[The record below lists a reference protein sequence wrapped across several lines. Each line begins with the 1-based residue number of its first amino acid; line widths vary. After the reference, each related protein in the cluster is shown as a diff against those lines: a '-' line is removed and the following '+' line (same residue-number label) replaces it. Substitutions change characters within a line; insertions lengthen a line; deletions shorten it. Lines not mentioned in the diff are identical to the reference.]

1 MAGLAGICPYVVGN
15 GGFLVRLGALALA
28 MALPLALSGQP
39 QSQPNQSV
47 PDAPVPQAQG
57 DLSGIAARVTP
68 GQGSST
74 EPPADTAPPAPAA
87 PTPDTPPDQVQQTA
101 PDVPVNPDQAKQFLL
116 RVPVNFV
123 SIPTTVLDK
132 KHQQVAGLTWRN
144 FEIYENNDRQRI
156 AFFSADSVPLSVALV
171 IDQGLPQ
178 DVMRKVNNSLA
189 ALGGAFTAGDEVAVF
204 TYSDGVNN
212 PTVFTAAQGARLPA
226 VLEQA
231 KTSGDYMDVP
241 VNGGPFYGGPRING
255 QSVDPNLEPQ
265 RDASGT
271 FGVVPKEVH
280 TLNDAI
286 LAAGQALST
295 REKGRRR
302 IIYVISDG
310 KESRS
315 KTPFKQVVR
324 YLQTNQISVY
334 GTLVGDSA
342 TWGLGY
348 LDKVKLPLLP
358 LSPDNILPRYAD
370 QTGGQLYAEF
380 SENGIQRSFAELA
393 ALARTQYTLGYYS
406 HIPLLDGKFRNI
418 DVRVLRPNLSVIA
431 PKGYYPL
438 ASNLSS
444 ASN

>member
-1 MAGLAGICPYVVGN
+1 MFP
-15 GGFLVRLGALALA
+15 RL
-28 MALPLALSGQP
+28 
-39 QSQPNQSV
+39 
-47 PDAPVPQAQG
+47 
-57 DLSGIAARVTP
+57 RTRR
-68 GQGSST
+68 SSSL
-74 EPPADTAPPAPAA
+74 
-87 PTPDTPPDQVQQTA
+87 
-101 PDVPVNPDQAKQFLL
+101 F

-123 SIPTTVLDK
+123 TVPATVFDK

-144 FEIYENNDRQRI
+144 FEIYENNERQRI

-171 IDQGLPQ
+171 IDQGLPR
-178 DVMRKVNNSLA
+178 DVMRKVNDSLA
-189 ALGGAFTAGDEVAVF
+189 AIGGAFTAGDEVAVF

-226 VLEQA
+226 VLEQSKRA
-231 KTSGDYMDVP
+231 GDYMDVP

-265 RDASGT
+265 RDAGGV

-286 LAAGQALST
+286 LAAGTALAT

-315 KTPFKQVVR
+315 KAPFKQVVR

-348 LDKVKLPLLP
+348 LDKIKLP
-358 LSPDNILPRYAD
+358 AAAAFA
-370 QTGGQLYAEF
+370 GQHPAPVRRP
-380 SENGIQRSFAELA
+380 NRRA
-393 ALARTQYTLGYYS
+393 ALRGVLREWNPAQLRRARLAGAHPVHAGVLQPHSLARREV
-406 HIPLLDGKFRNI
+406 PQL

-444 ASN
+444 ASNQ

>member
-1 MAGLAGICPYVVGN
+1 M
-15 GGFLVRLGALALA
+15 RLGALALA
-28 MALPLALSGQP
+28 LALPLVLSGQQ
-39 QSQPNQSV
+39 QSQPNQGV
-47 PDAPVPQAQG
+47 PDAPTPQGQ
-57 DLSGIAARVTP
+57 DSLSGLATHVAP
-68 GQGSST
+68 GEGSTAGS
-74 EPPADTAPPAPAA
+74 PDDDTAPPPANPA
-87 PTPDTPPDQVQQTA
+87 NQNTSPANQNTPPDQLQQTPPELPA
-101 PDVPVNPDQAKQFLL
+101 NADQEKQFLI

-123 SIPTTVLDK
+123 TIPTTVFDK

-144 FEIYENNDRQRI
+144 FEIYENNERQRI
-156 AFFSADSVPLSVALV
+156 AFFSADAVPLSVALV
-171 IDQGLPQ
+171 IDQSLPR
-178 DVMRKVNNSLA
+178 DVMSRVNDSLG
-189 ALGGAFTAGDEVAVF
+189 ALAGAFTAGDEVAVF

-226 VLEQA
+226 VLEA
-231 KTSGDYMDVP
+231 SKRVGEDMDVP
-241 VNGGPFYGGPRING
+241 TNGGPFYGGPRING

-265 RDASGT
+265 RDASGS
-271 FGVVPKEVH
+271 FGVIPKEVH

-286 LAAGQALST
+286 LAAGTALST

-324 YLQTNQISVY
+324 YLQTNQVAVY

-370 QTGGQLYAEF
+370 QTGGQLD
-380 SENGIQRSFAELA
+380 R
-393 ALARTQYTLGYYS
+393 
-406 HIPLLDGKFRNI
+406 K
-418 DVRVLRPNLSVIA
+418 SVV
-431 PKGYYPL
+431 
-438 ASNLSS
+438 
-444 ASN
+444 